1 MPLHVKIEGLIHILY
16 KHCFSDKEE
25 FSFPSKSIFDLNSVA
40 FKSPRM
46 SNRYILQ
53 KQSSINVPE
62 NEDSGESL
70 QTKED
75 LSKIENNRTK
85 RDSFN
90 KTSKKSHYS
99 EIKKILRQMI

>member
-1 MPLHVKIEGLIHILY
+1 MPLHIKIEGLLYILY
-16 KHCFSDKEE
+16 TNCFNEKEI
-25 FSFPSKSIFDLNSVA
+25 FSFPKKSIFDLNSA
-40 FKSPRM
+40 TFKSPRM
-46 SNRYILQ
+46 SNRYIILQ

-62 NEDSGESL
+62 NEESSESL

-75 LSKIENNRTK
+75 LSQIENKNK
-85 RDSFN
+85 RESFN